1 MSERPFERV
10 ALALGLEPTAVEAAL
25 LAAGQRGITP
35 EAALLEVGTVDEA
48 GFLRLSSAMYGLPF
62 VPDLDR
68 RAVAGDG
75 WKEEA
80 QLALRAP
87 LAWLRARCVV
97 PVRDGA
103 GRLMLAASHPEA
115 MYLMGDLTV
124 LWGEVPEKVVLTAE
138 ADVQAM
144 INRIFGESVHS
155 SDSVADVLGEE
166 ASSMMDD
173 SAESVE
179 DLLEEDSDA
188 PFIRLVNML
197 LTQAVRAG
205 ASDIHI
211 EPYRDVS
218 RVRFRLDGVLYER
231 HTLEKAY
238 HAALVSRI
246 KVMAKLN
253 IAEKRLP
260 QDGRIA
266 VALGGRQV
274 GLRVST
280 LPTAFGE
287 RVVLRLLEKSERVL
301 SLAELGLGAEDLSRV
316 QELVKLSHGMILI
329 TGPTGS
335 GKTTTLYAMLQA
347 LASPERNIL
356 TIEDPVEYELE
367 GVGQMQVNAKIGL
380 TFADGLRTLVRQ
392 DPDVILIGE
401 IRDAETASIAVQS
414 ALTGHLVLSTL
425 HTNDAPSAVARL
437 FDMGVEPFLLSSVLR
452 AVAAQRLVR
461 VLCPHCR
468 EAYLPDEQELQ
479 ALGRMRILYRKG
491 QPLYRAKGCKECMHT
506 GYRGRMAI
514 YEIMPMSDALKKLV
528 VEKADANVLREQ
540 ALAEGLF
547 FLRDDGIRKVLDGMT
562 TLSEIARVTAG

>member
-1 MSERPFERV
+1 MSESPFERE
-10 ALALGLEPTAVEAAL
+10 ALALGVDDAFVKAAL
-25 LAAGQRGITP
+25 RDAEEQGISP
-35 EAALLEVGTVDEA
+35 EAALLEAGAVDEA
-48 GFLRLSSAMYGLPF
+48 GFLRLSSAMYELPL
-62 VPDLDR
+62 VLGLDR
-68 RAVAGDG
+68 RIVAASG
-75 WKEEA
+75 WKDEA
-80 QLALRAP
+80 ELACKAP
-87 LAWLRARCVV
+87 LAWLRARSVA
-97 PVRDGA
+97 PVRDA
-103 GRLMLAASHPEA
+103 EGRLLLAASHPEA
-115 MYLMGDLTV
+115 MYLLADLAV
-124 LWGEVPEKVVLTAE
+124 LWGEAPCGIVLTAE
-138 ADVQAM
+138 ADVQAVL
-144 INRIFGESVHS
+144 NRIFGESVHS
-155 SDSVADVLGEE
+155 GDSVADVLGED
-166 ASSMMDD
+166 ASSMADD

-179 DLLEEDSDA
+179 DLLDEDSDA

-211 EPYRDVS
+211 EPYRDIS

-301 SLAELGLGAEDLSRV
+301 SLSELGLGDEDLRRV
-316 QELVKLSHGMILI
+316 QSLVKLSNGMILI

-468 EAYLPDEQELQ
+468 EAYLPDEKELQ
-479 ALGRMRILYRKG
+479 ALGRMGALYRKG
-491 QPLYRAKGCKECMHT
+491 QPLYRAKGCEECMHT
-506 GYRGRMAI
+506 GYRGRMAV
-514 YEIMPMSDALKKLV
+514 YEIMPMSESLKKLV
-528 VEKADANVLREQ
+528 VEKADANVLKEQ
-540 ALAEGLF
+540 ALAEGMY
-547 FLRDDGIRKVLDGMT
+547 FLRDDGIRKVLEGQT
-562 TLSEIARVTAG
+562 TLAEVVRVTAG

>member
-1 MSERPFERV
+1 MSESPFERE
-10 ALALGLEPTAVEAAL
+10 ALALGVGDAFVKAAL
-25 LAAGQRGITP
+25 RDAEEQGISP
-35 EAALLEVGTVDEA
+35 EAALLEAGAVDEA
-48 GFLRLSSAMYGLPF
+48 GFLRLSSAMYGLPL
-62 VPDLDR
+62 VLGLDR
-68 RAVAGDG
+68 RIVAASG
-75 WKEEA
+75 WKDEA
-80 QLALRAP
+80 ELACKAP
-87 LAWLRARCVV
+87 LAWLRARSVA
-97 PVRDGA
+97 PVRDSE
-103 GRLMLAASHPEA
+103 GRLLLAASHPEA
-115 MYLMGDLTV
+115 MYLLADLAV
-124 LWGEVPEKVVLTAE
+124 LWGEAPCGVVLTAE
-138 ADVQAM
+138 ADVQAVL
-144 INRIFGESVHS
+144 NRIFGESVHS
-155 SDSVADVLGEE
+155 GDSVADVLGED
-166 ASSMMDD
+166 ASAMADD

-179 DLLEEDSDA
+179 DLLDEDSDA

-301 SLAELGLGAEDLSRV
+301 SLSELGLGDEDLRRV
-316 QELVKLSHGMILI
+316 QSLVKLSNGMILI

-468 EAYLPDEQELQ
+468 EAYLPDEKELQ
-479 ALGRMRILYRKG
+479 ALGRMGALYRKG
-491 QPLYRAKGCKECMHT
+491 QPLYRAKGCEECMHT
-506 GYRGRMAI
+506 GYRGRMAV
-514 YEIMPMSDALKKLV
+514 YEIMPMSEGLKKLV
-528 VEKADANVLREQ
+528 VEKADANVLKEQ
-540 ALAEGLF
+540 ALAEGMY
-547 FLRDDGIRKVLDGMT
+547 FLRDDGIRKVLEGQT
-562 TLSEIARVTAG
+562 TLAEVVRVTAG

>member
-1 MSERPFERV
+1 MSERPFERA
-10 ALALGLEPTAVEAAL
+10 ALAMGLDPAAVDAAL
-25 LAAGQRGITP
+25 QTAGEQGIAP
-35 EAALLEVGTVDEA
+35 EAALFEA
-48 GFLRLSSAMYGLPF
+48 GAIEEAAFLRLSAEMYGLSL
-62 VPDLDR
+62 VLGLDR
-68 RAVAGDG
+68 RILASNG
-75 WKEEA
+75 WKDEA
-80 QLALRAP
+80 RLGCLAP
-87 LAWLRARCVV
+87 LAWLRARSIV
-97 PVRDGA
+97 PVRDA
-103 GRLMLAASHPEA
+103 EGRLMLAASRPEA
-115 MYLMGDLTV
+115 MYLTGELAV
-124 LWGEVPEKVVLTAE
+124 LWGEAPEGVVLTSE
-138 ADVQAM
+138 ADVQAVL
-144 INRIFGESVHS
+144 NRIFGESVHS
-155 SDSVADVLGEE
+155 GDSVADVLGDE
-166 ASSMMDD
+166 AASLSDASVD
-173 SAESVE
+173 SVE

-301 SLAELGLGAEDLSRV
+301 SLPELGLGEDDLRQV
-316 QELVKLSHGMILI
+316 QSLVKLSHGMILI

-479 ALGRMRILYRKG
+479 TLGRMRALYRRG
-491 QPLYRAKGCKECMHT
+491 QPLYRAKGCEECMHT
-506 GYRGRMAI
+506 GYRGRMAV
-514 YEIMPMSDALKKLV
+514 YEIMPMSESLKKLV
-528 VEKADANVLREQ
+528 VDKADANVLREQ
-540 ALAEGLF
+540 ALAEGMY
-547 FLRDDGIRKVLDGMT
+547 FLRDDGVRKVLDGMT
-562 TLSEIARVTAG
+562 TLSEVVRVTAG

>member
-1 MSERPFERV
+1 MSESAFERE
-10 ALALGLEPTAVEAAL
+10 ALALGIGRSAVEAAL
-25 LAAGQRGITP
+25 HAAAGQGVAP
-35 EAALLEVGTVDEA
+35 EAALLEAGEVDEA
-48 GFLRLSSAMYGLPF
+48 GFLRLSSAMYGLPL
-62 VPDLDR
+62 VPGLDR
-68 RAVAGDG
+68 RIIASDG
-75 WKEEA
+75 WKDEA
-80 QLALRAP
+80 ELACKAP
-87 LAWLRARCVV
+87 LAWLRARSVA
-97 PVRDGA
+97 PVRDA
-103 GRLMLAASHPEA
+103 EGRLVLAASRPEA
-115 MYLMGDLTV
+115 MYLLAELAV
-124 LWGEVPEKVVLTAE
+124 LWGEAPCGVVLAAE
-138 ADVQAM
+138 ADVQAVL
-144 INRIFGESVHS
+144 NRIFGESVHS
-155 SDSVADVLGEE
+155 GDSVADVLGED
-166 ASSMMDD
+166 ASSMADD

-179 DLLEEDSDA
+179 DLLDEDSDA

-231 HTLEKAY
+231 HALEKAY

-301 SLAELGLGAEDLSRV
+301 SLAELGLGDDDLRRV
-316 QELVKLSHGMILI
+316 QSLVKLSHGMMLI

-479 ALGRMRILYRKG
+479 ALGRMGALYRKG
-491 QPLYRAKGCKECMHT
+491 QPLYRAKGCEECMHT
-506 GYRGRMAI
+506 GYRGRMAV
-514 YEIMPMSDALKKLV
+514 YEIMPMSEGLKKLV

-540 ALAEGLF
+540 AQAEGMY
-547 FLRDDGIRKVLDGMT
+547 FLRDDGIRKVLEGMT
-562 TLSEIARVTAG
+562 TLAEVVRVTAG

>member
-1 MSERPFERV
+1 MSESPFERE
-10 ALALGLEPTAVEAAL
+10 ALALGVGDAFVKAAL
-25 LAAGQRGITP
+25 RDAEEQGISP
-35 EAALLEVGTVDEA
+35 EAALLEAGAVDEA
-48 GFLRLSSAMYGLPF
+48 GFLRLSSAMYGLPL
-62 VPDLDR
+62 VLGLDR
-68 RAVAGDG
+68 RIVAASG
-75 WKEEA
+75 WKDEA
-80 QLALRAP
+80 ELACKAP
-87 LAWLRARCVV
+87 LAWLRARSVA
-97 PVRDGA
+97 PVRDPE
-103 GRLMLAASHPEA
+103 GRLLLAASHPEA
-115 MYLMGDLTV
+115 MYLLADLAV
-124 LWGEVPEKVVLTAE
+124 LWGEAPCGIVLTAE
-138 ADVQAM
+138 ADVQAVL
-144 INRIFGESVHS
+144 NRIFGESVHS
-155 SDSVADVLGEE
+155 GDSVADVLGED
-166 ASSMMDD
+166 ASSMADD

-179 DLLEEDSDA
+179 DLLDEDSDA

-301 SLAELGLGAEDLSRV
+301 SLSELGLGDEDLSRV
-316 QELVKLSHGMILI
+316 QSLVKLSNGMILI

-468 EAYLPDEQELQ
+468 EAYLPDEKELQ
-479 ALGRMRILYRKG
+479 ALGRMGALYRKG
-491 QPLYRAKGCKECMHT
+491 QPLYRAKGCEECMHT
-506 GYRGRMAI
+506 GYRGRMAV
-514 YEIMPMSDALKKLV
+514 YEIMPMSEGLKKLV
-528 VEKADANVLREQ
+528 VEKADANVLKEQ
-540 ALAEGLF
+540 ALAEGMY
-547 FLRDDGIRKVLDGMT
+547 FLRDDGIRKVLEGQT
-562 TLSEIARVTAG
+562 TLAEVVRVTAG

>member
-1 MSERPFERV
+1 MSERPFERA

-25 LAAGQRGITP
+25 LAAGQWGITP
-35 EAALLEVGTVDEA
+35 EAALLEAGTVDEA

-115 MYLMGDLTV
+115 MYLMGDLAV

>member
-1 MSERPFERV
+1 MTGSPFERAAAAAGIDARTAADALRAAEERGAPPEDILLEEGAIDEDRFL
-10 ALALGLEPTAVEAAL
+10 ALA
-25 LAAGQRGITP
+25 
-35 EAALLEVGTVDEA
+35 
-48 GFLRLSSAMYGLPF
+48 SAMYGLPYERA
-62 VPDLDR
+62 LDR
-68 RAVAGDG
+68 SIRSGGAWRDEPGLGCA
-75 WKEEA
+75 
-80 QLALRAP
+80 AP
-87 LAWLRARCVV
+87 LAWLRDRAVV
-97 PVRDGA
+97 PVRDAG
-103 GRLMLAASHPEA
+103 GRLMLAASRPGA
-115 MYLMGDLTV
+115 MLLCGDLAA
-124 LWGEVPEKVVLTAE
+124 LWGEAPCGVVRVPS
-138 ADVQAM
+138 ADVQAVT
-144 INRIFGESVHS
+144 NRIFGESVHS
-155 SDSVADVLGEE
+155 GDSVADVLGGE
-166 ASSMMDD
+166 ALSLAEGG
-173 SAESVE
+173 AESVE

-231 HTLEKAY
+231 HTVEKAF

-246 KVMAKLN
+246 KVMARLN

-266 VALGGRQV
+266 VSLGGRQV

-301 SLAELGLGAEDLSRV
+301 SLAELGLGEDDLARV
-316 QELVKLSHGMILI
+316 RSLVGLTHCMILI

-367 GVGQMQVNAKIGL
+367 GVGQMQVNTKIGL

-401 IRDAETASIAVQS
+401 IRDTETAAIAVQS

-468 EAYLPDEQELQ
+468 EAYIPDEQEIRS
-479 ALGRMRILYRKG
+479 LGRMGALYRRG
-491 QPLYRAKGCKECMHT
+491 TPLYRPRGCPECMHT
-506 GYRGRMAI
+506 GYRGRMAV
-514 YEIMPMSDALKKLV
+514 YELMPVTESLKKLI
-528 VEKADANVLREQ
+528 VEKADANVLRRQ
-540 ALAEGLF
+540 ALEEGMYY
-547 FLRDDGIRKVLDGMT
+547 LRDGGIRKVLEGRT
-562 TLSEIARVTAG
+562 SLAEVVRVTAG

>member
-1 MSERPFERV
+1 MSESAFERE
-10 ALALGLEPTAVEAAL
+10 ALALGIGRSAVEAAL
-25 LAAGQRGITP
+25 HAAAGQGVAP
-35 EAALLEVGTVDEA
+35 EAALLEAGEVDEA
-48 GFLRLSSAMYGLPF
+48 GFLRLSSAMYGLPLA
-62 VPDLDR
+62 PGLDR
-68 RAVAGDG
+68 RILASDG
-75 WKEEA
+75 WKDEA
-80 QLALRAP
+80 ELACKAP
-87 LAWLRARCVV
+87 LAWLRARSVA
-97 PVRDGA
+97 PVRDA
-103 GRLMLAASHPEA
+103 EGRLVLAASRPEA
-115 MYLMGDLTV
+115 MYLLAELAV
-124 LWGEVPEKVVLTAE
+124 LWGEAPCGVVLAAE
-138 ADVQAM
+138 ADVQAVL
-144 INRIFGESVHS
+144 NRIFGESVHS
-155 SDSVADVLGEE
+155 GDSVADVLGED
-166 ASSMMDD
+166 ASSMADD

-179 DLLEEDSDA
+179 DLLDEDSDA

-231 HTLEKAY
+231 HALEKAY

-301 SLAELGLGAEDLSRV
+301 SLAELGLGNDDLRRV
-316 QELVKLSHGMILI
+316 QSLVKLSHGMMLI

-479 ALGRMRILYRKG
+479 ALGRMGALYRKG
-491 QPLYRAKGCKECMHT
+491 QPLYRAKGCEECMHT
-506 GYRGRMAI
+506 GYRGRMAV
-514 YEIMPMSDALKKLV
+514 YEIMPMSEGLKKLV

-540 ALAEGLF
+540 AQAEGMY
-547 FLRDDGIRKVLDGMT
+547 FLRDDGIRKVLEGMT
-562 TLSEIARVTAG
+562 TLAEVVRVTAG

>member
-1 MSERPFERV
+1 MSESPFERE
-10 ALALGLEPTAVEAAL
+10 ALALGVDEAFVKAAL
-25 LAAGQRGITP
+25 RDAEEQGISP
-35 EAALLEVGTVDEA
+35 EAALLEAGAVDEA
-48 GFLRLSSAMYGLPF
+48 GFLRLSSAMYDLPL
-62 VPDLDR
+62 VLGLDR
-68 RAVAGDG
+68 RIVAASG
-75 WKEEA
+75 WKDEA
-80 QLALRAP
+80 ELACKAP
-87 LAWLRARCVV
+87 LAWLRARSVA
-97 PVRDGA
+97 PVRDA
-103 GRLMLAASHPEA
+103 EGRLLLAASHPEA
-115 MYLMGDLTV
+115 MYLLADLAV
-124 LWGEVPEKVVLTAE
+124 LWGEAPCGVVLTAE
-138 ADVQAM
+138 DDVQAVL
-144 INRIFGESVHS
+144 NRIFGESVHS
-155 SDSVADVLGEE
+155 GDSVADVLGED
-166 ASSMMDD
+166 ASSMADD

-179 DLLEEDSDA
+179 DLLDEDSDA

-301 SLAELGLGAEDLSRV
+301 SLSELGLGDEDLSRV
-316 QELVKLSHGMILI
+316 QSLVKLSNGMILI

-367 GVGQMQVNAKIGL
+367 GVGQMQVNTKIGL

-468 EAYLPDEQELQ
+468 EAYLPDEKELQ
-479 ALGRMRILYRKG
+479 ALGRMGALYRKG
-491 QPLYRAKGCKECMHT
+491 QPLYRAKGCEECMHT
-506 GYRGRMAI
+506 GYRGRMAV
-514 YEIMPMSDALKKLV
+514 YEIMPMSESLKKLV
-528 VEKADANVLREQ
+528 VEKADANVLKEQ
-540 ALAEGLF
+540 ALDEGMY
-547 FLRDDGIRKVLDGMT
+547 FLRDDGIRKVLEGQT
-562 TLSEIARVTAG
+562 TLAEVVRVTAG

>member
-1 MSERPFERV
+1 MSERPFER
-10 ALALGLEPTAVEAAL
+10 AAFALGLEPTAVEAAL

-35 EAALLEVGTVDEA
+35 EAALLEAGAIDEA

-80 QLALRAP
+80 QLALHAP

-115 MYLMGDLTV
+115 MYLMGDLAV
-124 LWGEVPEKVVLTAE
+124 LWGEAPEKVVLTAE

-301 SLAELGLGAEDLSRV
+301 SLAELGLGSEDLGRV
-316 QELVKLSHGMILI
+316 QELVRLSHGMILI

-347 LASPERNIL
+347 LSSPERNIL

-468 EAYLPDEQELQ
+468 EAYMPDEQELQ
-479 ALGRMRILYRKG
+479 ALGRMRTLYRKG
-491 QPLYRAKGCKECMHT
+491 QPLYRARGCEECMHT

-514 YEIMPMSDALKKLV
+514 YEIMPMSDTLKKLV

-562 TLSEIARVTAG
+562 TLSEIVRVTAG

>member
-1 MSERPFERV
+1 MNERPFERA
-10 ALALGLEPTAVEAAL
+10 ALALELDQTAVDAAL
-25 LAAGQRGITP
+25 LAAGQQGITP
-35 EAALLEVGTVDEA
+35 EAALLEAGAVDEA
-48 GFLRLSSAMYGLPF
+48 GFLQLSTAMYGLPF
-62 VPDLDR
+62 VPGLAR

-97 PVRDGA
+97 PVRDSA
-103 GRLMLAASHPEA
+103 GKLMLAASRPEA
-115 MYLMGDLTV
+115 MYLVGDLAV
-124 LWGEVPEKVVLTAE
+124 LWGEAPEQVVLTSE
-138 ADVQAM
+138 ADVQSM

-173 SAESVE
+173 SVESVE

-301 SLAELGLGAEDLSRV
+301 SLAELGLGSEDLSRV
-316 QELVKLSHGMILI
+316 QALVKLSHGMILI

-468 EAYLPDEQELQ
+468 EAYLPDDQELQ
-479 ALGRMRILYRKG
+479 ALGRMRTLYRKG
-491 QPLYRAKGCKECMHT
+491 QPLYRAKGCEECMHT
-506 GYRGRMAI
+506 GYHGRMAI
-514 YEIMPMSDALKKLV
+514 YEIMPMSDTLKKLV

-540 ALAEGLF
+540 ALAEGLY

-562 TLSEIARVTAG
+562 TLSEIVRVTAG

>member
-1 MSERPFERV
+1 MSESPFERE
-10 ALALGLEPTAVEAAL
+10 ALALGVDDAFVKVAL
-25 LAAGQRGITP
+25 RDAEEQGISP
-35 EAALLEVGTVDEA
+35 EAALLEAGAVDEA
-48 GFLRLSSAMYGLPF
+48 GFLRLSSVMYGLPL
-62 VPDLDR
+62 VLGLDR
-68 RAVAGDG
+68 RILNADG
-75 WKEEA
+75 WKDEA
-80 QLALRAP
+80 ALACKAP
-87 LAWLRARCVV
+87 LAWLRARSVA
-97 PVRDGA
+97 PVRDAG
-103 GRLMLAASHPEA
+103 GRLMLASSRPEA
-115 MYLMGDLTV
+115 MYLLADLAV
-124 LWGEVPEKVVLTAE
+124 LWGEVPGGVLLTAE
-138 ADVQAM
+138 ADVQAVL
-144 INRIFGESVHS
+144 NRIFGESVHS
-155 SDSVADVLGEE
+155 GDSVADVLGDE
-166 ASSMMDD
+166 ASSMADD

-179 DLLEEDSDA
+179 DLLDEDSDA

-266 VALGGRQV
+266 VSLGGRQV

-301 SLAELGLGAEDLSRV
+301 SLSELGLGDEDLRRV
-316 QELVKLSHGMILI
+316 QSLVKLSHGMILI

-468 EAYLPDEQELQ
+468 EAYLPDEKEIQ
-479 ALGRMRILYRKG
+479 ALGRMGALYRKG
-491 QPLYRAKGCKECMHT
+491 QPLHRAKGCEECMHT
-506 GYRGRMAI
+506 GYRGRMAV
-514 YEIMPMSDALKKLV
+514 YEIMPMSEGLKKLV
-528 VEKADANVLREQ
+528 VEKADANVLKEQ
-540 ALAEGLF
+540 ALAEGMY
-547 FLRDDGIRKVLDGMT
+547 FLRDDGIRKVLEGMT
-562 TLSEIARVTAG
+562 TLAEVVRVTAG